1 MTILQS
7 LDSYYGRMER
17 RGEVVPPG
25 WSTEPVGYVIFL
37 KPDGSVSQVR
47 PRLDDKGKRGLPTLV
62 PKWFTKQG
70 TGSTPF
76 FLWENT
82 AYALG
87 VSEKSQDK
95 TRRDHEAFRKLHLE
109 RLADTQDEELL
120 ALRRFVENWTP
131 EQFVEPN
138 FIPKMMAFNVAFRL
152 DKPGFRRLIHEGA
165 AARELIEAM
174 RSEVS
179 SEAEAYC
186 LVSGEMR
193 PVVRLHPKVKGV
205 NGTANPEVPLV
216 SFNNP
221 AFESYGKEQGYNAP
235 VSERA
240 AFRYGAALNALL
252 DRNKSRNRLQ
262 RGIGDATVIFWAES
276 GPGPDDD
283 HAAEA
288 AEEVFG
294 SNVNPPDE
302 VAEASKL
309 YEQLMAIADGKPVT
323 ELHDKLD
330 PATRFHVLGL
340 APNAARLSVRFWLS
354 DSLEHFIKNIARHY
368 EDLRIE
374 PQPVGW
380 TLPSVSLLLART
392 TALLGKFDNIPHA
405 LAGEVM
411 RSVLTGQPYP
421 RTLVA
426 AVIMRLRA
434 GDAAGYGWHAAVLRA
449 CLNRG
454 LRGSASREGEPM
466 TEETEKKVPVGLDPE
481 NRSVA
486 YQLGR
491 LFSVMES
498 AQYEALGRV
507 NAPIGVR
514 YYAAASATPA
524 RVFGTLLR
532 GLKNHVA
539 DARKRNKGGW
549 IDGRVSQIL
558 GHVGPDL
565 PRTLSLEDQA
575 RFAVG
580 YYHESGQR
588 RAKAATNAAETTE
601 TEGNA
606 E

>member
-1 MTILQS
+1 MTVLQA
-7 LDSYYGRMER
+7 LDSYYARMER

-25 WSTEPVGYVIFL
+25 WSTEPIGVIIFL
-37 KPDGSVSQVR
+37 NPDGSIAQVR
-47 PRLDDKGKRGLPTLV
+47 PWLDEKGKRGRPVRV

-87 VSEKSQDK
+87 VSEKSADK
-95 TRRDHEAFRKLHLE
+95 TARDHEAFRKLHLE
-109 RLADTQDEELL
+109 RLAETQDEGLL
-120 ALRRFVENWTP
+120 ALRRFIEAWTP
-131 EQFVEPN
+131 DQFGSPHFE
-138 FIPKMMAFNVAFRL
+138 PKMMAFNVAFRL
-152 DKPGFRRLIHEGA
+152 SKPGHRQFIHESP
-165 AARELIEAM
+165 AARALIDKM
-174 RSEVS
+174 RAEVS
-179 SEAEAYC
+179 SAEEAVC
-186 LVSGEMR
+186 LVSGELL

-235 VSERA
+235 VSEQA

-252 DRNKSRNRLQ
+252 DRDKSRNRLK
-262 RGIGDATVIFWAES
+262 RGIGDATVVFWAES

-283 HAAEA
+283 QAAEA
-288 AEEVFG
+288 AEGAFG
-294 SNVNPPDE
+294 RNINPPDE
-302 VAEASKL
+302 QAEASKL
-309 YEQLMAIADGKPVT
+309 YEQLMAIAAGKPVT
-323 ELHDKLD
+323 ELDDKLD
-330 PATRFHVLGL
+330 PATHFHVLGL

-354 DSLEHFIKNIARHY
+354 DSLDHFIRRIADHY
-368 EDLRIE
+368 EAMRIE
-374 PQPVGW
+374 PQPMGW
-380 TLPSVSLLLART
+380 TMPSVNLILART
-392 TALLGKFDNIPHA
+392 TALLGKFDNIPNA

-411 RSVLTGQPYP
+411 RAVLTGQPYP
-421 RTLVA
+421 RTLLS

-449 CLNRG
+449 CINRA

-466 TEETEKKVPVGLDPE
+466 TEETEKKELPVGLDP
-481 NRSVA
+481 NSKSVA

-539 DARKRNKGGW
+539 DARRRNKGGW
-549 IDGRVSQIL
+549 IDGRVSDIL

-580 YYHESGQR
+580 YYHESGLR
-588 RAKAATNAAETTE
+588 RPKAAAADTTE
-601 TEGNA
+601 TEGDA

>member
-7 LDSYYGRMER
+7 LDGYYARMER

-25 WSTEPVGYVIFL
+25 WSTEPIGFVISL
-37 KPDGSVSQVR
+37 NPDGSVARVSSW
-47 PRLDDKGKRGLPTLV
+47 LDEKGKRGRPTPV

-70 TGSTPF
+70 IGSTPF

-87 VSEKSQDK
+87 VSEKNPDK

-109 RLADTQDEELL
+109 RLAETEDEELL
-120 ALRRFVENWTP
+120 ALRRFVEAWTP
-131 EQFVEPN
+131 DQFVELN
-138 FIPKMMAFNVAFRL
+138 FLPKMMAFNVAFRL
-152 DKPGFRRLIHEGA
+152 DKLANPRLIHQSS
-165 AARELIEAM
+165 AARALIEKV

-179 SEAEAYC
+179 SAEEAVC
-186 LVSGEMR
+186 LVSGEKR
-193 PVVRLHPKVKGV
+193 PVVRLHPKIKGV

-216 SFNNP
+216 SFNLD
-221 AFESYGKEQGYNAP
+221 AFTSYGKEQGFNAP
-235 VSERA
+235 TSEEA
-240 AFRYGAALNALL
+240 AFRYGTALNALL
-252 DRNKSRNRLQ
+252 DRGKSRNRLK
-262 RGIGDATVIFWAES
+262 RGIGDATVVFWAES
-276 GPGPDDD
+276 AQEGDDAD
-283 HAAEA
+283 KAAEA
-288 AEEVFG
+288 AERAVAEG
-294 SNVNPPDE
+294 LEPPDDA
-302 VAEASKL
+302 AEAFKL
-309 YEQLMAIADGKPVT
+309 YTHLKAIAAGKSVT
-323 ELHDKLD
+323 ELDKALD

-354 DSLEHFIKNIARHY
+354 DSLDHFIQRIAKHY
-368 EDLRIE
+368 EDLCIE

-380 TLPSVSLLLART
+380 TMPSVNLILART
-392 TALLGKFDNIPHA
+392 TALLGKFDNIPNA

-411 RSVLTGQPYP
+411 RAVLTGQPYP
-421 RTLVA
+421 RTLLA
-426 AVIMRLRA
+426 AVITRLRA

-449 CLNRG
+449 CINRG
-454 LRGSASREGEPM
+454 LRGSGEGEPM
-466 TEETEKKVPVGLDPE
+466 TEETGKKELPVGLDPD
-481 NRSVA
+481 NKSVA

-549 IDGRVSQIL
+549 IDGRVSEIL

-588 RAKAATNAAETTE
+588 RAKATGNAADTTE
-601 TEGNA
+601 TEGDA
-606 E
+606 P